1 MTVPTFRILE
11 AIPPARGLEVG
22 EGCFLL
28 LANGLGGKSARA
40 SLVVDMNV
48 AIAAVVEE
56 RNLRLEEES
65 SL

>member
-22 EGCFLL
+22 EGCLL

-65 SL
+65 SS